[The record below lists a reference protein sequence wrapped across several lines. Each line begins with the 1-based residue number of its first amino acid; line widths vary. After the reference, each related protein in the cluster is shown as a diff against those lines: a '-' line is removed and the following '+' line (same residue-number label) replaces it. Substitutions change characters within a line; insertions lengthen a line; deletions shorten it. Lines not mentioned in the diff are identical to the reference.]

1 LTLEVGKAEAG
12 EQAGPDPEGLRR
24 SWRDWYGW
32 VLVAGAGVFC
42 LGPSL
47 VGARTLISVDT
58 LTNFLPWRANGFDAL
73 GHEVCTGDTVDSVMP
88 SIAQFRSQL
97 FSGHIP
103 NWQNIVGGG
112 SLLGSVP
119 NTGLLN
125 PLSLPY
131 FIMPL
136 SLAPG
141 FVVLLS
147 WAVAIGGTYLFLR
160 RFDISRLAATVAG
173 FIFAT
178 SGFMV
183 MWTNWPQTRVA
194 AWIPALFWAL
204 ERLIYR
210 RKPLDLVL
218 FAAILASM
226 LLGGFPEVTG
236 FTLYMAGAY
245 LLVRI
250 WMLYRA
256 SLRQALSVAGMAA
269 AGAVLGA
276 ALSAVQ
282 MLPFLKWYQVTPS
295 SAYPVG
301 NARMGLPNSSLLTLV
316 SPNENGLCVA
326 GKSLGVGANSPIE
339 FVSYIGAAALVLA
352 VAGAA
357 FGLIRGRSSDR
368 GVRGFFVGAVVIIL
382 LIGWISP
389 TVRSITAHL
398 PVFANNVV
406 GRIRS
411 VLGFGLAVLAAIGL
425 DWITRDRSEA
435 VSGQPGS
442 RPPDGGHRTW
452 LRSRLASG
460 AWPWVIWIGAAIV
473 GVLVL
478 RAANRASFSGHY
490 HQSLVQTS
498 WIPALLLVGTLG
510 ILALRRVNPE
520 RTRLL
525 ATIVIPVLVIAQGA
539 QFFHTV
545 LPGDDP
551 QNFYPDTPTHRYLES
566 HLGHDRYAASNMV
579 MYPATSLYY
588 GLRTPTGHT
597 FFEPQWEDLLRAVDP
612 GVMQTPTFADFGS
625 SLSSSTIGH
634 QPILDIMGVKYFVL
648 SPGDLAGIAEPVP
661 DVAGSASTSAGP
673 VFCSLPA
680 QPIRGVTVRLTE
692 PLIPSNPTQ
701 GVTVNVVVR
710 DGGHTISSG
719 HYLTGAASARSLL
732 SIAVPGEDIPTS
744 GAMTVSFS
752 ESGARGPLDVSGS
765 GTSAA
770 CAAVAPRSDGLKLV
784 FADPG
789 SIVYERLNALPRIR
803 WATNAVVIPSPSA
816 RLAALARGIPSDQV
830 VLDRPGPL
838 GSGQSAA
845 VTVTNDSGNRISAEV
860 NALGGGYL
868 VVADAMQQPGWSVQV
883 DGKAAGLVP
892 ADHAMVAVYVPA
904 GHHRVDISYSAP
916 GQVLGFGI
924 SLVALMVSVA
934 LVAWDVW
941 WRPRHPGRRRHR
953 RATP

>member
-1 LTLEVGKAEAG
+1 LTLEVGKEEAG
-12 EQAGPDPEGLRR
+12 EQAGPDPERAKR

-32 VLVAGAGVFC
+32 VLVVGAGVFC

-58 LTNFLPWRANGFDAL
+58 LTNFLPWRANGYDAL

-88 SIAQFRSQL
+88 SIAYFRSQL
-97 FSGHIP
+97 FSGHLP

-112 SLLGSVP
+112 SPLGSVP

-136 SLAPG
+136 SFAPG

-147 WAVAIGGTYLFLR
+147 WAVAIGGTFLFLR
-160 RFDISRLAATVAG
+160 RFDVSRLAATVAG

-204 ERLIYR
+204 ERLISR

-236 FTLYMAGAY
+236 FALYMAGAY

-256 SLRQALSVAGMAA
+256 SLRQALSVAAMAA
-269 AGAVLGA
+269 GGVLLGA

-282 MLPFLKWYQVTPS
+282 MLPFVKWYQVTPTS
-295 SAYPVG
+295 SYATG
-301 NARMGLPNSSLLTLV
+301 NARVGSPNSSLFTLI
-316 SPNENGLCVA
+316 SPNADGLCIA
-326 GKSLGVGANSPIE
+326 GKSSGVNGVPIE
-339 FVSYIGAAALVLA
+339 LVSYIGAAALVLA

-357 FGLIRGRSSDR
+357 FGIIRFRSSDR

-382 LIGWISP
+382 LIGWASP
-389 TVRSITAHL
+389 TARSITASL

-411 VLGFGLAVLAAIGL
+411 VLGFGLAVLAAMGL
-425 DWITRDRSEA
+425 DWVIADRKKADSD
-435 VSGQPGS
+435 QPG
-442 RPPDGGHRTW
+442 PQAP
-452 LRSRLASG
+452 RSSPQAWFRSQRASG
-460 AWPWVIWIGAAIV
+460 AWPWIVWIGVAIAA
-473 GVLVL
+473 VLVL
-478 RAANRASFSGHY
+478 RAANRASFAGHY
-490 HQSLVQTS
+490 HHSLVQTS
-498 WIPALLLVGTLG
+498 WIPALLLLGTLG
-510 ILALRRVNPE
+510 ILILRRVNPQQ
-520 RTRLL
+520 TRLL
-525 ATIVIPVLVIAQGA
+525 ATVVIPVLVIAQGA
-539 QFFHTV
+539 QFFHAV

-551 QNFYPDTPTHRYLES
+551 KNFYPDTPTHKFLDS

-597 FFEPQWEDLLRAVDP
+597 FFEPEWEDLLQAVDP
-612 GVMQTPTFADFGS
+612 GVMLTPTFADFGP
-625 SLSSSTIGH
+625 SLNQSTIGH

-648 SPGDLAGIAEPVP
+648 SPADLAGMAEPVP
-661 DVAGSASTSAGP
+661 DATGSVSTSAGP
-673 VFCSLPA
+673 VSCSLPA

-692 PLIPSNPTQ
+692 PLIPSNLNQ

-710 DGGHTISSG
+710 DGAHTVSSG
-719 HYLTGAASARSLL
+719 RYLTGVSPAGSLL
-732 SIAVPGEDIPTS
+732 SVAVPGEDITAS
-744 GAMTVSFS
+744 GALTVSFS
-752 ESGARGPLDVSGS
+752 ESGASAPLDLSGS

-789 SIVYERLNALPRIR
+789 SIVYERLSALPRIR
-803 WATNAVVIPSPSA
+803 WATSAVVIPTPSA
-816 RLAALARGIPSDQV
+816 RLSALTRGVPSGQV
-830 VLDRPGPL
+830 VLSRPGPL
-838 GSGQSAA
+838 GSGQSAD
-845 VTVTNDSGNRISAEV
+845 VTVTNDSGNRISAQV

-868 VVADAMQQPGWSVQV
+868 VVADATQQPGWSAKI
-883 DGKAAGLVP
+883 DGKVVNLVS
-892 ADHAMVAVYVPA
+892 ADHAMGAVYVPA

-916 GQVLGFGI
+916 GQVAGFGI
-924 SLVALMVSVA
+924 SLAAVVISVTLM
-934 LVAWDVW
+934 AWDAW
-941 WRPRHPGRRRHR
+941 WRPRHSGKRRHR
-953 RATP
+953 RANR

>member
-1 LTLEVGKAEAG
+1 
-12 EQAGPDPEGLRR
+12 
-24 SWRDWYGW
+24 
-32 VLVAGAGVFC
+32 
-42 LGPSL
+42 
-47 VGARTLISVDT
+47 
-58 LTNFLPWRANGFDAL
+58 
-73 GHEVCTGDTVDSVMP
+73 MP

-97 FSGHIP
+97 FSGHLP

-112 SLLGSVP
+112 SPLGSVP

-160 RFDISRLAATVAG
+160 RFDISRLSATVAG

-204 ERLIYR
+204 ERLISG

-236 FTLYMAGAY
+236 FTLYMAAAY

-256 SLRQALSVAGMAA
+256 SLRRALSVAAMAA
-269 AGAVLGA
+269 AGALLGA

-282 MLPFLKWYQVTPS
+282 MLPFLKWFQVTPLS
-295 SAYPVG
+295 YRSG
-301 NARMGLPNSSLLTLV
+301 DARVGLPNSSLFTLM
-316 SPNENGLCVA
+316 SPNANGLCVA
-326 GKSLGVGANSPIE
+326 GKSLGVNGIPIE

-357 FGLIRGRSSDR
+357 FGLIRVRSSDR

-382 LIGWISP
+382 LIGWASP
-389 TVRSITAHL
+389 TARSITASL
-398 PVFANNVV
+398 PVFANSVV

-411 VLGFGLAVLAAIGL
+411 VLGFALAVLAAFGL
-425 DWITRDRSEA
+425 DWITTDRKKA
-435 VSGQPGS
+435 DSGKQGLQPPSGGS
-442 RPPDGGHRTW
+442 QAW
-452 LRSRLASG
+452 FRSQKASG
-460 AWPWVIWIGAAIV
+460 AWPWVVWIGVAIA

-490 HQSLVQTS
+490 HHSLVQTS

-510 ILALRRVNPE
+510 ILAFRRVNPE
-520 RTRLL
+520 QTRLL
-525 ATIVIPVLVIAQGA
+525 ATIVIPVLVVAQGA
-539 QFFHTV
+539 QFFHAV

-551 QNFYPDTPTHRYLES
+551 KNFYPDTPTHQFLES
-566 HLGHDRYAASNMV
+566 HLGYDRYAASNMV

-597 FFEPQWEDLLRAVDP
+597 FFEPQWEDLLQTVDP
-612 GVMQTPTFADFGS
+612 GVMLTPTFADFGT
-625 SLSSSTIGH
+625 SLNPSTIGH
-634 QPILDIMGVKYFVL
+634 QPILDVMGVRYFVL

-661 DVAGSASTSAGP
+661 DVLGSASTSAGP
-673 VFCSLPA
+673 VFCSLPG
-680 QPIRGVTVRLTE
+680 QPIRGVTVRLTQ
-692 PLIPSNPTQ
+692 PLIPSNLTQ

-710 DGGHTISSG
+710 DGVHTISSG
-719 HYLTGAASARSLL
+719 RYFTGPAPAGLL
-732 SIAVPGEDIPTS
+732 SIAVPGENLPP
-744 GAMTVSFS
+744 GGPLRVSFS
-752 ESGARGPLDVSGS
+752 ESGAKAPLEVSGS

-770 CAAVAPRSDGLKLV
+770 CAAVAPKSDGLKLV

-789 SIVYERLNALPRIR
+789 SIVYERLSALPRIR
-803 WATNAVVIPSPSA
+803 WATSAVVIPSPTA
-816 RLAALARGIPSDQV
+816 RLSALARGVPSGQV
-830 VLDRPGPL
+830 VLSRPGPL
-838 GSGQSAA
+838 GSGQSAD
-845 VTVTNDSGNRISAEV
+845 VTVTNDSGNRVSAEV

-868 VVADAMQQPGWSVQV
+868 VVADALQQPGWGVKV
-883 DGKAAGLVP
+883 DGKVANLVP

-916 GQVLGFGI
+916 GQIAGFGI
-924 SLVALMVSVA
+924 SLAAVVISVT
-934 LVAWDVW
+934 LVVWDVW
-941 WRPRHPGRRRHR
+941 WRPRHPGKRRRQ
-953 RATP
+953 RAAT